1 MCSRG
6 CGWAIVYRNPIINEL
21 SESRNMHENDEQN
34 SKPPP
39 NGSGRIRDVAR
50 EAGVSIATV
59 SRTFNR
65 PDSVKRKTLER
76 VLEAARRLNY
86 IPDSAARAM
95 GSKIS
100 RRIGVLIPTIDDS
113 IFARFIG
120 ALQQRLSKNGYS
132 LLVGVYGFDLE
143 YEANELH
150 SLIESGV
157 DGVVFCGAK
166 RSNRL
171 YELLQGRNI
180 PFVNANIY
188 TPESPYPSVGPD
200 FRSAAT
206 ALTRYL
212 LDFGHRKIG
221 FIDLPSDAND
231 RAALRLAGIVD
242 ALESECL
249 NLPSERHVE
258 RPLSIEDG
266 RIGLRTLLEH
276 TPDLT
281 AVICGNDVFAIG
293 ALFESKD
300 LDVLVPSEFSIVGF
314 DNLELSAQISPGLTT
329 VNFPSAEMGT
339 RVAEKLLMILMGK
352 PTPHAIRIETNLI
365 IRGSAGPHRAQI
377 VTEGK

>member
-1 MCSRG
+1 
-6 CGWAIVYRNPIINEL
+6 
-21 SESRNMHENDEQN
+21 MHVNDDQN
-34 SKPPP
+34 SKPSP

-59 SRTFNR
+59 SRAYNR
-65 PDSVKRKTLER
+65 PDSVKQKTLER
-76 VLEAARRLNY
+76 VFEAARRLKY
-86 IPDSAARAM
+86 IPDSAARAL
-95 GSKIS
+95 GSKTS

-120 ALQQRLSKNGYS
+120 ALQQQLSKSKYT
-132 LLVGVYGFDLE
+132 LLVGVYDFDPE
-143 YEANELH
+143 YEAKELH

-157 DGVVFCGAK
+157 DGLVLCGAK
-166 RSNRL
+166 RSNDL

-180 PFVNANIY
+180 PFINASIY
-188 TPESPYPSVGPD
+188 VPESPHPSVGPD

-206 ALTRYL
+206 DLTRYL
-212 LDFGHRKIG
+212 LDFGHQKIG
-221 FIDLPSDAND
+221 FIDLPSDTND

-249 NLPSERHVE
+249 TLPSERHIE

-281 AVICGNDVFAIG
+281 AVICGNDVYAIG
-293 ALFESKD
+293 ALFEAKD
-300 LDVLVPSEFSIVGF
+300 LGITVPEEMSIVGF
-314 DNLELSAQISPGLTT
+314 DNLELSAQVSPGLTT
-329 VNFPSAEMGT
+329 VNFPTAEMGA

-365 IRGSAGPHRAQI
+365 IRGSAGPHRAK
-377 VTEGK
+377 G